1 MSDRERFCRALKL
14 IVWGCVLIYLDF
26 NLGTLDI
33 LPDWLGYMLILKAL
47 PIVGESE
54 KSADLLKPLGIFLA
68 VWEGVLWLINT
79 FGISIEAG
87 LVGIGFDFV
96 GYITAV
102 VVMYFNFQLFTD
114 IANSA
119 VRFGSIKNGKILR
132 LRTVNTVLAT
142 ILELPLPWKKA
153 EAGAFILMAVLASVT
168 VWICITLFSL
178 KKELEASGDK
188 PI

>member
-68 VWEGVLWLINT
+68 VWEGILWIVNT
-79 FGISIEAG
+79 FGISIG
-87 LVGIGFDFV
+87 GIVGIGFNSI
-96 GYITAV
+96 GYITTV
-102 VVMYFNFQLFTD
+102 IVMYFNFQLFTD
-114 IANSA
+114 IANAADS
-119 VRFGSIKNGKILR
+119 FGCSKSGRILH
-132 LRTVNTVLAT
+132 LRTVNTVLVT
-142 ILELPLPWKKA
+142 ILGLPLPWKKI
-153 EAGAFILMAVLASVT
+153 EVGAYILLIVLIAVT
-168 VWICITLFSL
+168 VWICAVLFAVR
-178 KKELEASGDK
+178 KELECEPDTE
-188 PI
+188 